1 MINLYLDSSRKR
13 ELKSVKLEVKGLITM
28 DTTEIKGIIRDY
40 TTSNYMPIQWDNL
53 EEVDKLLER
62 YNLLRMNQ
70 KETENRNR
78 PNSCTYGHTIYNKRG
93 RNIQRGK
100 DSLFNK

>member
-40 TTSNYMPIQWDNL
+40 KQLYANKMGQPRRSGQT
-53 EEVDKLLER
+53 
-62 YNLLRMNQ
+62 LRKVQLRLNQ
-70 KETENRNR
+70 KEIENRNR
-78 PNSCTYGHTIYNKRG
+78 PNPCTYGHTIYNKRG